1 MNPRLAGPFAA
12 LQKVKYVRTVFTVV
26 WFLVKLAS
34 CLRHYDIL
42 HVFSAAYFS
51 FWWAPMPAILL
62 AKLCGKKV
70 ILNYRDGQAEDHLRN
85 WRSAIPVIRKADVTV
100 APSDPAG
107 VASIGQV
114 RLTPDG
120 KSCVYSFKRTLS
132 ELYLVEGQS

>member
-1 MNPRLAGPFAA
+1 MNQRRAGPFAA

-85 WRSAIPVIRKADVTV
+85 WRSAVPVRRMRDVPG
-100 APSDPAG
+100 APSG
-107 VASIGQV
+107 LRGG
-114 RLTPDG
+114 RL
-120 KSCVYSFKRTLS
+120 
-132 ELYLVEGQS
+132 ELFGS